1 MYSVDISAIIIDDD
15 DEAINLLEM
24 FLRNFPS
31 IKVVA
36 KSSNPVIGLELIKK
50 TIPDLVFLDI
60 DMPDMTGLQVAQSI
74 KNENIKA
81 EIVFTTA
88 FQDYAY
94 KALKIEP
101 LDFLTKPF
109 SSADLE
115 IVVKKY
121 ISRAEKKLH
130 EQKLDVFFHTQL
142 NQSKISLP
150 TSSGILVVDIKDI
163 VYVRAD
169 SFRTILYL
177 QDRSVETVNKS
188 LSKLIQLLNSSV
200 FFQINRSVYLNLNYL
215 QRIDKKK
222 KMCYIAYNQTV
233 LEEPIARNYI
243 VSFEKLNIYPAI

>member
-1 MYSVDISAIIIDDD
+1 MYNEDVSAIIIDDD
-15 DEAINLLEM
+15 EEAINLLEM

-36 KSSNPVIGLELIKK
+36 KSSNPVTGLELIKEM
-50 TIPDLVFLDI
+50 IPDLVFLDI
-60 DMPDMTGLQVAQSI
+60 DMPDMSGLQVAQFI
-74 KNENIKA
+74 KSENLRA

-88 FQDYAY
+88 YQDYAY

-109 SSADLE
+109 SSSDLE

-121 ISRAEKKLH
+121 LARTEKKKH
-130 EQKLDVFFHTQL
+130 EQKLDIFIHTQS

-163 VYVRAD
+163 VYITAD
-169 SFRTILYL
+169 AFKTILYL

-188 LSKLIQLLNSSV
+188 LSKLVQSLNSSV
-200 FFQINRSVYLNLNYL
+200 FFQINRSQYINLNFL

-222 KMCYIAYNQTV
+222 KMCYILYNHEV
-233 LEEPIARNYI
+233 CEIPISRNYI
-243 VSFEKLNIYPAI
+243 VSFEKLNIYPVI

>member
-1 MYSVDISAIIIDDD
+1 MYSVNVSAIIIDDD

-24 FLRNFPS
+24 FLRNFPA

-36 KSSNPVIGLELIKK
+36 KSSNPVTGLELIKEM
-50 TIPDLVFLDI
+50 IPDLVFLDI

-88 FQDYAY
+88 YQDYAY

-109 SSADLE
+109 CIGDLE

-121 ISRAEKKLH
+121 MVKAEKKMQ
-130 EQKLDVFFHTQL
+130 EQKLDKFIHSQS

-163 VYVRAD
+163 VYITAD
-169 SFRTILYL
+169 SFKTILYL

-188 LSKLIQLLNSSV
+188 LSRLIELLNSSV
-200 FFQINRSVYLNLNYL
+200 FFQINRSQYINLNYL

-222 KMCYIAYNQTV
+222 RMCYV
-233 LEEPIARNYI
+233 LYDHEVYEVPISRNYI
-243 VSFEKLNIYPAI
+243 VSFEKLNIYPVI